1 MAASREACFEPAMAI
16 TMITAPKVAITGAG
30 SGLGAAMARCFAAA
44 GFDVAVTDIDQQ
56 RADDVLA
63 QLPRAGAGGF
73 SQVLDITQDT
83 HWDALHG
90 RVMREWGGLDVLIN
104 NAGVAAAGRCEE
116 TSLADWQWLID
127 VDLLGLVRGC
137 HKFLPLLR
145 AQAERNRKGYIINM
159 ASFAGL
165 SAMPGICAYGTAKAG
180 VVAFSE
186 HLRNELADSGIGVSV
201 VCPAFVRT
209 NLLDD
214 FRSPNPAHRDLVQR
228 WMDQSGVSADDVAGA
243 VLQAMRQRRF
253 LVLTHAPTRW
263 AWRLKRWWPKRYD
276 RAVTRLGRR
285 LAPRKA
291 A

>member
-1 MAASREACFEPAMAI
+1 MAMDA
-16 TMITAPKVAITGAG
+16 APKVAITGAG
-30 SGLGAAMARCFAAA
+30 SGLGAAMARRFSAA
-44 GFDVAVTDIDQQ
+44 GFAVAVTDIDKQ

-73 SQVLDITQDT
+73 SQVLDITQDA

-90 RVMREWGGLDVLIN
+90 RVLQQWGGLDVLIN

-116 TSLADWQWLID
+116 TSMADWRWVVD
-127 VDLLGLVRGC
+127 VDLMGVVRGC

-145 AQAERNRKGYIINM
+145 EQAGRNRKGYIINM
-159 ASFAGL
+159 ASFAGM
-165 SAMPGICAYGTAKAG
+165 SGMPGLCAYGTAKAA
-180 VVAFSE
+180 VIAFSE
-186 HLRNELADSGIGVSV
+186 HLRSELADSGIGVSV
-201 VCPAFVRT
+201 VCPAFVKT

-243 VLQAMRQRRF
+243 VMQAMEQRRF

-263 AWRLKRWWPKRYD
+263 AWRLKRWWPERYY
-276 RAVTRLGRR
+276 RAVTRQGRKLTR
-285 LAPRKA
+285 RKA